1 MADSTNKES
10 GKLSMAD
17 KLAAAKAA
25 AAEAEDVLETEDME
39 EFEEDV
45 VDTNDET
52 SKDIVEVD
60 DDVEEAAEDAADEA
74 TETADAEET
83 GAAVAAAV
91 ADVPEVS
98 VPAFTPPDRSRT
110 TRQAALDA
118 VANDEIARK
127 QRTLKYRIKRNKAS
141 YIMMG
146 PYFLLFFLFTVLP
159 VVMSII
165 LSFTYFNMLE
175 FPKFNGWDNYIKLF
189 LNDDIFLIS
198 LKNTLIFAVVTGPIS
213 YLLCLLFAWIINEFR
228 PKVRTFLTL
237 IFYAPSICG
246 NAYMIWQLILSSDRY
261 GYLNGILLKLG
272 FINEQKLWMQDA
284 NLILPCLIVVQ
295 LWLSLG
301 TGFLSFIAGLQ
312 TVDKSLYEAAA
323 LDGVKNRWQELWYV
337 TLPAMKPQ
345 LMFGAV
351 MQITQSFA
359 VADISINLAGNPSVN
374 YAGATVVTHLLDYGS
389 TRFDMGYAS
398 AIATVLFLLMVGTN
412 KLVQKLLRRVGE

>member
-1 MADSTNKES
+1 MSNN
-10 GKLSMAD
+10 D
-17 KLAAAKAA
+17 KQDMLNMLRDAAADIPDIDPDAAFEDDEFEKMYEDEEYGNALVPESETLDDEDALLVNALNKHSEEEKKKAA
-25 AAEAEDVLETEDME
+25 LAVLEEKAEREKQAEKGYSYAKTKTDAELEE
-39 EFEEDV
+39 EFERGRQ
-45 VDTNDET
+45 N
-52 SKDIVEVD
+52 
-60 DDVEEAAEDAADEA
+60 AQL
-74 TETADAEET
+74 
-83 GAAVAAAV
+83 VAKKKN
-91 ADVPEVS
+91 S
-98 VPAFTPPDRSRT
+98 VRYRMKRS
-110 TRQAALDA
+110 
-118 VANDEIARK
+118 
-127 QRTLKYRIKRNKAS
+127 KAS
-141 YIMMG
+141 YIMMS
-146 PYFLLFFLFTVLP
+146 PYFILFFIFTVLP
-159 VVMSII
+159 VLMSIA

-175 FPKFNGWDNYIKLF
+175 MPKFNGWDNYTKLF
-189 LNDDIFLIS
+189 LHDDIFIIS

-213 YLLCLLFAWIINEFR
+213 YILCLLFAWIINEFR

-246 NAYMIWQLILSSDRY
+246 NAYMVWSLILSSDRY
-261 GYLNGILLKLG
+261 GYLNGLLMKLG
-272 FINEQKLWMQDA
+272 LIDEQRLWMQDA
-284 NLILPCLIVVQ
+284 KYILPCLIVVQ

-323 LDGVKNRWQELWYV
+323 IDGVKNRWQELWYV

-359 VADISINLAGNPSVN
+359 VADISIQLAGNPSVN